1 MANVHKSKLSLRV
14 SGESLVPTEI
24 THLLGASPTFSQARG
39 DSIRVND
46 GTSVRIARFGMW
58 LLSVND
64 RSPENLEGQLR
75 ELFEQLTD
83 NLNVWRQIQKD
94 YSADIL
100 CGLFMQ
106 GSNEG
111 FAISTG
117 AMRMIADRGLTIE
130 FDMYGGDELS
140 RTSEDR

>member
-1 MANVHKSKLSLRV
+1 MAHVQKSKLSLRI
-14 SGESLVPTEI
+14 SGESLIPTEI
-24 THLLGASPTFSQARG
+24 THLLGASPTFSHAKG

-46 GTSVRIARFGMW
+46 GTSARIARFGMW

-94 YSADIL
+94 YSADLL

-106 GSNEG
+106 SSNEG
-111 FAISTG
+111 FSISTG
-117 AMRMIADRGLTIE
+117 AMRMIADRGLTIG
-130 FDMYGGDELS
+130 FDLYGGAELS
-140 RTSEDR
+140 RTSEHR